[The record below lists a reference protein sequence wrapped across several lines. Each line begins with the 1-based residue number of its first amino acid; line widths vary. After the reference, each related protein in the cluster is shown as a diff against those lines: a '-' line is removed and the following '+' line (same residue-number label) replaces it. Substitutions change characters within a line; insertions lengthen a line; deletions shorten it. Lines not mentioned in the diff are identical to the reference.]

1 MSSRAFLSLLA
12 LAALLTACGT
22 EAGGDAGAGDTVEP
36 ATELRV
42 QFRATRGSEPV
53 SARLTCGPVG
63 GDHPQA
69 EEACAAIEQNEDAL
83 RELAKDIV
91 CTEIYGGPETAT
103 VSGTVRGQPVEAQFS
118 RSNGCEIGRWDAL
131 DPLLRLRD

>member
-1 MSSRAFLSLLA
+1 MSSRALLSLLA
-12 LAALLTACGT
+12 LTALCAACGK
-22 EAGGDAGAGDTVEP
+22 EAGGDAGARDTVDP
-36 ATELRV
+36 ATQVQV

-53 SARLTCGPVG
+53 SATLTCGPVG
-63 GDHPQA
+63 GDHPRAQ
-69 EEACAAIEQNEDAL
+69 EACAAIEQNEDAL
-83 RELAKDIV
+83 RELSKDIV

-103 VSGTVRGQPVEAQFS
+103 VSGTVRGRPVEAQFS